1 MHTVKKNLARSRHF
15 PSPIPHMKEIGTQ
28 RNSEP
33 KNVNSPYVA
42 TIAKR
47 ALQVLFIHRTGKT
60 RRYCQRM
67 DALHSAEDAPQ
78 EARDHHTAY
87 TIDMKSIFDASCP
100 DHKDSPSTPVSECL
114 EKHRAPETRDYG
126 LHNVSSY
133 L

>member
-1 MHTVKKNLARSRHF
+1 
-15 PSPIPHMKEIGTQ
+15 MKEIGTQ

-87 TIDMKSIFDASCP
+87 TINMKSIFDALCS

-114 EKHRAPETRDYG
+114 EKHRAPEIRDYG